1 MQTISLNVLQ
11 SEDEHPLAFL
21 LASLLVSYPDD
32 SFVSCIEAVLQN
44 PTVESTFARVSSENW
59 PVLREYLEDISRDP
73 ESVRELQSVY
83 IDVFE
88 RSRPTTSLY
97 ETEYGLGRS
106 IAKGNELL
114 DIATFYKAF
123 GFEIGDAESGQEM
136 VDHLGVE
143 LEFYALMGM
152 KREALKQ
159 DGDAEG
165 VSIVDDGK
173 SQFLR
178 KHLGTFSASI
188 LKRPGVLHS
197 SFYFQALSCIHALIE
212 DECRRLGIEQ
222 QDRPWEDDLM
232 LEEEEITCGSGCLSG
247 RTQTAGLG
255 AD

>member
-1 MQTISLNVLQ
+1 MQAITFNAQ
-11 SEDEHPLAFL
+11 SQEESPLAFL
-21 LASLLVSYPDD
+21 LASLMVSYPDD
-32 SFVSCIEAVLQN
+32 SFVSCIQTVLENPAVS
-44 PTVESTFARVSSENW
+44 PSFERVSPDHW
-59 PVLREYLEDISRDP
+59 TVLKDYLDDICRDP
-73 ESVRELQSVY
+73 ESIRELQSVY

-123 GFEIGDAESGQEM
+123 GFEIGDSESGQEM

-152 KREALKQ
+152 KLEALRQ
-159 DGDAEG
+159 DADLEG
-165 VSIVDDGK
+165 VSIVDDGRR
-173 SQFLR
+173 QFLR
-178 KHLGTFSASI
+178 NHLGTFSGSI
-188 LKRPGVLHS
+188 LKRPGVLGS

-212 DECRRLGIEQ
+212 NECKRLDIEQ

-247 RTQTAGLG
+247 HAKAPQL
-255 AD
+255 

>member
-1 MQTISLNVLQ
+1 MQSKALNILQ
-11 SEDEHPLAFL
+11 SEEERPLAFL
-21 LASLLVSYPDD
+21 LASLLVSYPDE
-32 SFVSCIEAVLQN
+32 SFVSCIQSVLEN
-44 PTVESTFARVSSENW
+44 PTVKPAFARVSPENW
-59 PVLREYLEDISRDP
+59 PILMEYLDDISRDP

-152 KREALKQ
+152 KLEALKQ
-159 DGDAEG
+159 DNDTEG
-165 VSIVDDGK
+165 VSIVDQGK
-173 SQFLR
+173 RQFL
-178 KHLGTFSASI
+178 KNHLGTFSGSI
-188 LKRPGVLHS
+188 LNRPGVLQN
-197 SFYFQALSCIHALIE
+197 SFYFRALSCIDALIH
-212 DECRRLGIEQ
+212 DECKRLGIEQ
-222 QDRPWEDDLM
+222 QHRPWEDDIM
-232 LEEEEITCGSGCLSG
+232 LEEEEISCGASGCLSG
-247 RTQTAGLG
+247 NTKAPQL
-255 AD
+255 

>member
-1 MQTISLNVLQ
+1 MQAITFNTQ
-11 SEDEHPLAFL
+11 QPDEEHPLAFL

-32 SFVSCIEAVLQN
+32 SFVSCIQKVLEN
-44 PTVESTFARVSSENW
+44 PTVAPTFERVARDNW
-59 PVLREYLEDISRDP
+59 VVLKDYLDDICRDP

-152 KREALKQ
+152 KLEALKQ
-159 DGDAEG
+159 DADQEG
-165 VSIVDDGK
+165 VSIVDDGRR
-173 SQFLR
+173 QFL
-178 KHLGTFSASI
+178 KNHLGTFSGSI
-188 LKRPGVLHS
+188 LKRPGVLGS
-197 SFYFQALSCIHALIE
+197 SFYFQTLSCIHTLIE
-212 DECRRLGIEQ
+212 DECKRLGVEQ

-247 RTQTAGLG
+247 NAKAPQL
-255 AD
+255 